1 MKLRFQTVLFLALLA
16 PAAVLPSRAQ
26 SESPG
31 TEDTPL
37 GDIARNLRKSKKPPV
52 VDGPVI
58 TNENLGKMQQ
68 LIRRQEQQALDLT
81 AQAPVQSSKPQ
92 GPQVT
97 CSFAFSA
104 QDNPVKESTG
114 PAQQDLPES
123 ELAKLDGPAVI
134 SGDTLQL
141 SIYNGTNFRVDEI
154 TVGLTIVRRDNRA
167 AASFGTAHLVP
178 ASGNAGPVPML
189 KKSDSTLLY
198 HLKGS
203 AAPGST
209 TGFQHA
215 LGLNLSPDQE
225 WHWAILQAR
234 GTHAAAPQN

>member
-1 MKLRFQTVLFLALLA
+1 MKLRFQAVLILALLVPALPA
-16 PAAVLPSRAQ
+16 PAQ
-26 SESPG
+26 SPDATTG
-31 TEDTPL
+31 EDTPL
-37 GDIARNLRKSKKPPV
+37 GDIARNLRKSKKPPPAEA
-52 VDGPVI
+52 PVI

-68 LIRRQEQQALDLT
+68 LIRRQEQQALNLAPESP
-81 AQAPVQSSKPQ
+81 AQSNKPE

-104 QDNPVKESTG
+104 QDVPAKEPSG
-114 PAQQDLPES
+114 PMQQDLPES
-123 ELAKLDGPAVI
+123 ELGKLDGPAVI

-141 SIYNGTNFRVDEI
+141 SIYNGTSFQVDEI
-154 TVGLTIVRRDNRA
+154 TVGLTIVRRENRA
-167 AASFGTAHLVP
+167 EASFGAARLVP
-178 ASGNAGPVPML
+178 ASASEGPVPML

-209 TGFQHA
+209 TAFQHP
-215 LGLNLSPDQE
+215 LGLNLSPGQE

-234 GTHAAAPQN
+234 GVQGK